1 MAIAAGNLT
10 ALVPLPRLTGRGIDA
25 KLPRRAV
32 RRRNMV
38 AVTAEVFRG
47 GFPVGVEQP
56 AVRTADF
63 SAALAAIDKNI
74 EIPGHVTQI
83 FRQLGRVCIERCED
97 EALIAVDLRHRNQS
111 PLFSIEPLECIDHRH
126 ERKLTIGAVTPAVVR
141 TSKELRV
148 AAISPTH
155 PVASMPAEIQVRA
168 QPSHQITTENH
179 GLFSHVAH
187 DKIAGIGN
195 FAFMSEIEP
204 TAREQTFT
212 LELINLSI
220 GENSPVDETAFRVDQ
235 RLDIHSRPLLG
246 ATLYTLIIDPTL
258 CRQLAKLQA
267 AAPASL
273 LRPLLIRCKT
283 PLSLGYIL

>member
-1 MAIAAGNLT
+1 MTIAAGNLT
-10 ALVPLPRLTGRGIDA
+10 ALVPLARLTGCGIDA
-25 KLPRRAV
+25 KLARRAV

-47 GFPVGVEQP
+47 GFPVGIEQP

-63 SAALAAIDKNI
+63 SATVAAIDKNI

-83 FRQLGRVCIERCED
+83 LGQLRRLRVECRED
-97 EALIAVDLRHRNQS
+97 ESFVAVDLRDWNQS
-111 PLFSIEPLECIDHRH
+111 PFFPVEPFECIDHRH

-148 AAISPTH
+148 AAISPAH
-155 PVASMPAEIQVRA
+155 PIASMPAEIQVRA
-168 QPSHQITTENH
+168 QPSRQITTENH

-187 DKIAGIGN
+187 DKIARIGN

-204 TAREQTFT
+204 TAREQAFT

-220 GENSPVDETAFRVDQ
+220 GENPPVDEPAFRVDQ
-235 RLDIHSRPLLG
+235 RFDIHFASSPWRHSPQADYRPLRMLSS
-246 ATLYTLIIDPTL
+246 
-258 CRQLAKLQA
+258 RQ
-267 AAPASL
+267 SSTH
-273 LRPLLIRCKT
+273 RSRRV
-283 PLSLGYIL
+283 S